1 MRNVDESHIDA
12 LRMQIVLLSEE
23 LADLEEEMK
32 IMAYYGQ
39 RNMDRELFYWSNLT
53 RKINGLKEE
62 LEELLEE

>member
-12 LRMQIVLLSEE
+12 LRMQIDLLSEE

-39 RNMDRELFYWSNLT
+39 RNMDRELIYWSDLD
-53 RKINGLKEE
+53 RKINGLKAK
-62 LEELLEE
+62 LAK